1 MTKRRVAFVLTQDR
15 GGPVDLTVALAR
27 WLVDHSDTDV
37 RVFAPPPA
45 RDLDLISD
53 LLHPIEVP
61 RKTAARAML
70 AVRRAVLDFA
80 PDVVHAQDRRSG
92 LLCLG
97 LGRRPTAGRRAAP
110 YATPSLVHTYHGVPQ
125 DVTQSW
131 LLDASAA
138 PPSRYARA
146 TLLADARVA
155 RSLDATVVP
164 SPFTGSFLVDRLG
177 VPPERVHQID
187 NGLVLPP
194 ASPPNNVRALVFVGM
209 LIELKGVADLI
220 SAVDLARSQLP
231 GLHLD
236 IVGDGPLRPALTAQV
251 LRAGL
256 GDAVTFRGFR
266 QDVPR
271 ILATADVFVLPSRM
285 EQQPLVLIEAMASGK
300 LILATDVGGVPDML
314 RHAGEAAIVVPARS
328 PQSLA
333 DGLKK
338 LAKLDDPTSLG
349 MSIATMARTRF
360 SVEAS
365 ARHHLALYDRLRESR
380 SA

>member
-27 WLVDHSDTDV
+27 WLADNSNTDV
-37 RVFAPPPA
+37 RVFSPPPA

-53 LLHPIEVP
+53 LLHTIEVP
-61 RKTAARAML
+61 RKTSIGAMRT
-70 AVRRAVLDFA
+70 VRRAVLDFA

-97 LGRRPTAGRRAAP
+97 MGRRPTTDRSRAGHASP
-110 YATPSLVHTYHGVPQ
+110 TLVHTYHGMPE

-131 LLDASAA
+131 LLDTSAA
-138 PPSRYARA
+138 PPSLYTRA

-155 RSLDATVVP
+155 RNLDATVVP
-164 SPFTGSFLVDRLG
+164 SSSIGGFLVERLG
-177 VPPERVHQID
+177 VPRERVHHID
-187 NGLVLPP
+187 NGLVLPA
-194 ASPPNNVRALVFVGM
+194 ASPPRNVRALVFVGM
-209 LIELKGVADLI
+209 LIERKGVEDLI
-220 SAVDLARSQLP
+220 TAIDLAHSELP

-236 IVGDGPLRPALTAQV
+236 IVGDGPLRSTLTAQA

-256 GDAVTFRGFR
+256 QDAVTFHGFR

-285 EQQPLVLIEAMASGK
+285 EQQPLALIEAMASGK
-300 LILATDVGGVPDML
+300 LILATDVGGVLDML
-314 RHAGEAAIVVPARS
+314 RPAGAGAIVVPARS
-328 PQSLA
+328 PQLLA